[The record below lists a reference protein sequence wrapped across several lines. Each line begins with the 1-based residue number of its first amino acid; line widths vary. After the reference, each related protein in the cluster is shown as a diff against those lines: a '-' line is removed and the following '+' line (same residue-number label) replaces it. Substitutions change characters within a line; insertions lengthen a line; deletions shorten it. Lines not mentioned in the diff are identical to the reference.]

1 MTTQYTPFKLVYGIQ
16 LITPVEFV
24 IPTKKIHDL
33 SQDDLDKAIQVKME
47 NLCRLDGTC
56 WQARENINHI
66 HLLHKEQNDE
76 KGKMK
81 SFKEGKL
88 VLWMLKTTK
97 KRTCKFTLPWKGLF
111 KIKNMFDNN
120 IVEL

>member
-1 MTTQYTPFKLVYGIQ
+1 
-16 LITPVEFV
+16 
-24 IPTKKIHDL
+24 
-33 SQDDLDKAIQVKME
+33 
-47 NLCRLDGTC
+47 LDGTC

-66 HLLHKEQNDE
+66 QLLHKEQKDE

-97 KRTCKFTLPWKGLF
+97 KRLVNLHYLGRAFLK
-111 KIKNMFDNN
+111 
-120 IVEL
+120 